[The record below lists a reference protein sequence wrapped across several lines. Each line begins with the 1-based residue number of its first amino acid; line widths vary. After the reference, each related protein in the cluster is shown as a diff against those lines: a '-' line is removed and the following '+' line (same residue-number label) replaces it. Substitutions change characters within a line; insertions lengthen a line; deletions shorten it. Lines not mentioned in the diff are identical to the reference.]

1 VTNPKELFR
10 KLEKTLGK
18 IERSEDLVSTLSV
31 ILERLVDDFK
41 DDLGVAGGRIYE
53 RNGDAYTLQR
63 EYPPRADTPR
73 DFEIPSSYPPIQEIL
88 SRGYVLH
95 GVQDPGI
102 DREIERAIGV
112 SQFAAI
118 AVGPRA
124 HQIIAF
130 TLTPGFDPEEVV
142 YTLNT
147 IRHALNIKMRTEE
160 LLDSVAAVREIQM
173 SLLPATP
180 PSFDGLDIWAL
191 SVPAEEV
198 GGDLYDFIPLGKRNL
213 GIAVADASGHGLPA
227 ALQAR
232 DAIIGLR
239 MGVQETLRITAT
251 LEKLNKVVN
260 HSALA
265 SKFISLFYGELELN
279 GTLVYCNAG
288 HPPPL
293 LWSGGS
299 MQTLSRGGAVLGPNP
314 DALYERGYVIL
325 EPGAILVA
333 YTDGVPEAENAAGEQ
348 FGVERLKDLIRGKEW
363 ASAKDLVGGIL
374 QAVRDWCGAPYQSD
388 DRTVVAILRPR
399 GDGATGVSG
408 REGAGRAP
416 RPR

>member
-1 VTNPKELFR
+1 VTNHKELFR

-18 IERSEDLVSTLSV
+18 IERSDDSVSRLAA
-31 ILERLVDDFK
+31 ILERLVEDFK
-41 DDLGVAGGRIYE
+41 DDLGLVGGRVYE
-53 RNGDAYTLQR
+53 KSGDAYALQH
-63 EYPPRADTPR
+63 EYPVRRPPR
-73 DFEIPSSYPPIQEIL
+73 DFEIPASYPPIAEIQ

-95 GVQDPGI
+95 DVQDAGV

-118 AVGPRA
+118 GVGPRT

-130 TLTPGFDPEEVV
+130 TLAPGYDREEVV

-147 IRHALNIKMRTEE
+147 IRHALNIKLRNEE

-173 SLLPATP
+173 SLLPAAAP
-180 PSFDGLDIWAL
+180 VFDDLDIWGL
-191 SVPAEEV
+191 SIPADEV
-198 GGDLYDFIPLGKRNL
+198 GGDLYDFIPIGNRNL

-293 LWSGGS
+293 LWSAGT
-299 MQTLSRGGAVLGPNP
+299 MKKLSRGGTVLGPNP

-333 YTDGVPEAENAAGEQ
+333 YTDGITEAENADGDE
-348 FGVERLKDLIRGKEW
+348 FGVERLERLVREGTW
-363 ASAKDLVGGIL
+363 AGAKDLVGGIL
-374 QAVRDWCGAPYQSD
+374 QAVRDWSGSAHQSD
-388 DRTVVAILRPR
+388 DRTVVAIVR
-399 GDGATGVSG
+399 GKGGVSA
-408 REGAGRAP
+408 REEAGRAP
-416 RPR
+416 RAR